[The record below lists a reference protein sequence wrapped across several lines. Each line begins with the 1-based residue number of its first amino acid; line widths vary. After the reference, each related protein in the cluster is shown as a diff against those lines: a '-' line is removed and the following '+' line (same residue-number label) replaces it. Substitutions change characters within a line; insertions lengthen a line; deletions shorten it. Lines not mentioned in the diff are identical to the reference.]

1 MPKIM
6 RVWIVLLCGSC
17 FLCRPVRSQE
27 AKSGTGEGKPV
38 ATLVET
44 MFDFGQIYEEDEFAT
59 HIFRLRNT
67 GTAPLVITHVQS
79 SCGCTEPQWTREP
92 VAPGAEGEIVIT
104 YSAKN
109 RVGPFRK
116 NVTVHTND
124 TEQRLRLTIAGEVI
138 SAPPDLENVF
148 RDTIGTVQTAQTAF
162 MFHTVRPGDIVKQD
176 VWIRNIAESDV
187 TLAFENVPGYLG
199 IEIPSVLKSG
209 KAERIKMTFDAN
221 KLAEKRGRF
230 LDKLTWKAT
239 DASGATVTRILPL
252 SMNLVD
258 DFSAM
263 STEEKGNAPA
273 IRFST
278 NALNFGKL
286 KKKSGFLGLGNRQVS
301 QQLTITNAGKTPLT
315 LHSVGC
321 DDQRVR
327 IAGLNKKTLQ
337 ADESLVLT
345 VTLQPK
351 TLDGSLVKDIYVVCN
366 DPQGPVREVNVVAER

>member
-1 MPKIM
+1 
-6 RVWIVLLCGSC
+6 V
-17 FLCRPVRSQE
+17 
-27 AKSGTGEGKPV
+27 KSGAGAAGKPV

-109 RVGPFRK
+109 RIGPFRK

-138 SAPPDLENVF
+138 TGPPDLENAF

-162 MFHTVRPGDIVKQD
+162 MFPVVRPGEVVKQD
-176 VWIRNIAESDV
+176 VWIRNFAENDV
-187 TLAFENVPGYLG
+187 TLAFEHVPDYIG
-199 IEIPSVLKSG
+199 IEIPGVLKSG
-209 KAERIKMTFDAN
+209 KAERIKMTLDAN

-230 LDKLTWKAT
+230 LDRLTWKAT
-239 DASGATVTRILPL
+239 DASGATVTQILPL

-258 DFSAM
+258 DFSTM
-263 STEEKGNAPA
+263 SQKENAPA
-273 IRFST
+273 IRFSANT
-278 NALNFGKL
+278 IDFGKL
-286 KKKSGFLGLGNRQVS
+286 KKKSGFLGLGNKHVS
-301 QQLTITNAGKTPLT
+301 QQLTITNAGKMPLT
-315 LHSVGC
+315 LHSVGS
-321 DDQRVR
+321 DDPRVQ
-327 IAGLNKKTLQ
+327 IAGLHKKTLQ
-337 ADESLVLT
+337 PDESLVLT

-351 TLDGSLVKDIYVVCN
+351 TFSGSLVKDIYVVCN
-366 DPQGPVREVNVVAER
+366 DPQGPVREVNVIAER